1 MDSFERDLRV
11 FEREKKLRRNLIK
24 LAYEDY
30 LNDPDVHRIFC
41 LISMGVEVVEDG
53 LPNVIFDERHDV
65 RIKPACALH
74 ISGIPTLTLSANSS
88 AFGVLEFN
96 DNGVIDFG
104 FTSNGVA
111 HDIKV
116 FSTSIISIQG
126 VGADGAL
133 LRYLGFPVAV
143 PAADDPSPYHK
154 RPKLTVV

>member
-1 MDSFERDLRV
+1 MENVERDLRV
-11 FEREKKLRRNLIK
+11 FEREKKLRKNVIK
-24 LAYEDY
+24 MAYEDY
-30 LNDPDVHRIFC
+30 LNDPDVHQIFC

-104 FTSNGVA
+104 FTIQGVS

-126 VGADGAL
+126 VDKDGVL
-133 LRYLGFPVAV
+133 LRYMGFPVAV
-143 PAADDPSPYHK
+143 PDVNAPSPYHT